1 MVTMRGSSN
10 EQDTSQTGDEV
21 AVQARPPRSLLKAL
35 TVRPV
40 APVAI
45 RSLIEREH
53 YLHAMPAAPRYCF
66 GVFVGDDLHGAAVF
80 TAGARLG
87 HHILTGRP
95 QDVVTLA
102 RLWLSDAL
110 PANSESRVLGF
121 LVRWLRCHTSHRA
134 ILSYA
139 DPLVGHVGT
148 IYQAVG
154 WLYLGQTEGDS
165 GLAVGDGTIVHRR
178 TAYDRFGT
186 NSVGMLRRTGL
197 PMAHWVR
204 RPGKHRYLC
213 LLDPTW
219 RWWVRLTPLR
229 YPCRPP

>member
-1 MVTMRGSSN
+1 MMRGSSN
-10 EQDTSQTGDEV
+10 QQDTSQACDEM
-21 AVQARPPRSLLKAL
+21 AVRDRPPRSTLKAL
-35 TVRPV
+35 AVRPV
-40 APVAI
+40 ASEAI
-45 RSLIEREH
+45 RSLIVREH
-53 YLHAMPAAPRYCF
+53 YLHSMPAAPRYCF
-66 GVFVGDDLHGAAVF
+66 GVYVGDGLHGAAVF

-87 HHILTGRP
+87 HHVVTGRP

-110 PANSESRVLGF
+110 PPNSESRVLGY
-121 LVRWLRCHTSHRA
+121 LVRWLRRQTTHKA

-154 WLYLGQTEGDS
+154 WLYLGQTDGDAA
-165 GLAVGDGTIVHRR
+165 LDVGDGTVVHRR

-186 NSVGMLRRTGL
+186 NAVSLLRRTGL
-197 PMAHWVR
+197 PRARWVH

-213 LLDPTW
+213 LLDPAW
-219 RWWVRLTPLR
+219 RWRVKLTPQE